1 MRMVRICKFFPRTL
15 NTVLWRIF
23 PLQRLD
29 FGLEFWAY
37 GHIMGRLP
45 GFFWDAS
52 QNSCCSHSSNTLLM
66 SQDAGSVIM
75 NKAKVIFKMIVVR
88 HYLLVSF
95 VICFVILLPFGDDFF
110 AMRNIFYHFFSFQ
123 GFSCFFSRLHHHSHA
138 GSRGV
143 PVHLSGER
151 FL

>member
-1 MRMVRICKFFPRTL
+1 M
-15 NTVLWRIF
+15 
-23 PLQRLD
+23 
-29 FGLEFWAY
+29 
-37 GHIMGRLP
+37 
-45 GFFWDAS
+45 
-52 QNSCCSHSSNTLLM
+52 
-66 SQDAGSVIM
+66 IM

-110 AMRNIFYHFFSFQ
+110 AMRNIFYHFLSFQ
-123 GFSCFFSRLHHHSHA
+123 GFSCFFSGLLHRSHA

-143 PVHLSGER
+143 PVHLSGEH